1 MADAVVVL
9 ADTLERL
16 EHRKSTVP
24 RDFVEI
30 TTGFLGDPALLDD
43 IAIDSED
50 DRPVSNP

>member
-9 ADTLERL
+9 PGTLERL
-16 EHRKSTVP
+16 EHRKPTVH

-30 TTGFLGDPALLDD
+30 TIGFLGDPALFDD

-50 DRPVSNP
+50 DRHASNP